1 MSRRQNR
8 VAPLTLILPNPP
20 LPRRRSS
27 LLSAGSASSAP
38 RTPRSSCGSPACASW
53 ILNPSN
59 RKSSDSWNSSNN
71 DFGDEGDAAEW
82 KQDHILLLSRT
93 LDALPSHLVTPFHGP
108 IPPSNLLDKIARGIA
123 EAKGRLNGLSP
134 FGQPADDNRMV
145 TDENDGQ
152 CRGEGDA
159 AGVPKKRPVYRQ
171 SSMDFIYGSITE
183 DQEEVESINRLS
195 NRLQRTSD
203 FLPTSHSNFHP
214 YSRTRHLPQQR
225 PSSPARLGHVPS
237 LSPSTPSTSTLT
249 TLSSISSSRA
259 HNRRSGA
266 TLSSMTSNES
276 MSSLGLADA
285 KIPFQLLPS
294 SMTSAPDPRVQRVR
308 RSESFCAPVPSKEHL
323 AFVPPSTPAP
333 VRQTIK
339 RAPSYGAIAQE
350 SKEVNRARAAN
361 DGVLPR
367 ENIPYPSSDEEE
379 KLRTKQAK
387 KVKTKTGSVP
397 SPSASASPEA
407 KQKTPKKCRERKE
420 SAKSHTASFKVSDQS
435 PSPSTLGVGKSP
447 SRQRMNLQRN
457 PSMFGAEL
465 PQLHS
470 ASSPAEIPTS
480 YEPPSTVAPASP
492 KKTPTLRRVK
502 RMGLAPSRRISFGSL
517 VPPQSVSGHEA
528 DVEDDDGD
536 RGLASA
542 FQMK

>member
-1 MSRRQNR
+1 MQSLDSAVFYSQYR
-8 VAPLTLILPNPP
+8 
-20 LPRRRSS
+20 
-27 LLSAGSASSAP
+27 LLS
-38 RTPRSSCGSPACASW
+38 
-53 ILNPSN
+53 
-59 RKSSDSWNSSNN
+59 
-71 DFGDEGDAAEW
+71 
-82 KQDHILLLSRT
+82 
-93 LDALPSHLVTPFHGP
+93 
-108 IPPSNLLDKIARGIA
+108 
-123 EAKGRLNGLSP
+123 
-134 FGQPADDNRMV
+134 
-145 TDENDGQ
+145 
-152 CRGEGDA
+152 
-159 AGVPKKRPVYRQ
+159 
-171 SSMDFIYGSITE
+171 
-183 DQEEVESINRLS
+183 LS

-214 YSRTRHLPQQR
+214 YSRTRHLAQQR
-225 PSSPARLGHVPS
+225 SSSPTRMGHVPS

-323 AFVPPSTPAP
+323 VSVPPSTPAP

-339 RAPSYGAIAQE
+339 RAPSYGALAQE

-397 SPSASASPEA
+397 SPSASASPES

-420 SAKSHTASFKVSDQS
+420 SAKSHTASLKVGDQS
-435 PSPSTLGVGKSP
+435 LSPSTLGVGKSP

-470 ASSPAEIPTS
+470 ASSPVEIPTS

-517 VPPQSVSGHEA
+517 VAPQSVSGHEA